1 MQTGFAPV
9 EEQSRLD
16 SDQMLKVKCLL
27 VAFLEKATTFAAVYT
42 KEAGRNVVTSTDV
55 KYAMKYL
62 AHEFFDSPD
71 LFDMVNENMSAYNDT
86 PTMKALEAYTEVM
99 NESTDDEA
107 DDDSSAEDGSDT
119 SSNASSED
127 AFTEVAQSENPLV
140 LKMNQYHREWDSWAP
155 TDELQ
160 QSLKNAI
167 DKMNTDDV

>member
-1 MQTGFAPV
+1 
-9 EEQSRLD
+9 
-16 SDQMLKVKCLL
+16 
-27 VAFLEKATTFAAVYT
+27 
-42 KEAGRNVVTSTDV
+42 
-55 KYAMKYL
+55 MKYL

-99 NESTDDEA
+99 NESS
-107 DDDSSAEDGSDT
+107 DDDSSTEEDGSDT